1 MDELIK
7 ELKENQKVNKEKGL
21 PNIVAIDYIIERLK
35 EINILWEYIRGEV
48 KWNIE
53 TLINENYMENDKQ
66 FKKIESLTDKDIDNI
81 TNLVYNTDWLWDDL
95 NESTNNAINNEIK
108 YYINKK

>member
-7 ELKENQKVNKEKGL
+7 ELKENQKVNKENGL

-66 FKKIESLTDKDIDNI
+66 LKKIESLTDKDIDNI

-95 NESTNNAINNEIK
+95 NESTNNAINNEIE

>member
-7 ELKENQKVNKEKGL
+7 ELKENQKVNKENGL

-66 FKKIESLTDKDIDNI
+66 LKKIESLTDKDIDNI

-95 NESTNNAINNEIK
+95 NESTNNAINNERE